1 MTDTAH
7 SPDPLIKVLRVLATL
22 ILAVSICLAIAIPA
36 LNAEIF
42 LAGSNYLQ
50 LISAV
55 LGTVTC
61 LILWHQEGRA
71 KQFLYAAGAF
81 GIWAIS
87 NAAWYVG
94 VYFGMRNLVFPSLID
109 MGFLAFMFLLAS
121 AFQIAFPRSRISP
134 KISLGLLILILITP
148 AAILLMKGI
157 TAATMMVFLYFFFA
171 AALLV
176 IGLAHSFLKRPLLL
190 AGALLYCIAFTL
202 YPLRESHIITS
213 PYLSVIGTFVT
224 ASFCLVILGFL
235 PGTCVK
241 SERDKV

>member
-7 SPDPLIKVLRVLATL
+7 SPGPISKVLRVLAIL
-22 ILAVSICLAIAIPA
+22 MLAVSICLAIAIPA
-36 LNAEIF
+36 LNGEIF
-42 LAGSNYLQ
+42 LAISNYFQ
-50 LISAV
+50 LIAAV

-61 LILWHQEGRA
+61 LVLWYQEGKA
-71 KQFLYAAGAF
+71 KHFLYAAGAF

-94 VYFGMRNLVFPSLID
+94 VYFGMRSLVFPSLID

-121 AFQIAFPRSRISP
+121 AFQMEFPRSRISP

-148 AAILLMKGI
+148 IVILLMKGI
-157 TAATMMVFLYFFFA
+157 TAATMMIFLYFFFA

-176 IGLAHSFLKRPLLL
+176 IGLAHSLRERPALL

-202 YPLRESHIITS
+202 YPLRESLIVSS

-224 ASFCLVILGFL
+224 ASFSLIILGFL
-235 PGTCVK
+235 SCTCVK
-241 SERDKV
+241 TDGNHV